1 MPVASSGGGHFCAVP
16 SYPDKNHLTANK
28 MNKQFFDN
36 GNKPYCAPS
45 CEVLSIE
52 TEGILCA
59 SGNPNV
65 PGGDLFENPD
75 YSYDF

>member
-1 MPVASSGGGHFCAVP
+1 
-16 SYPDKNHLTANK
+16 

-59 SGNPNV
+59 SGNPNG
-65 PGGDLFENPD
+65 PGWDLWENPD